1 MTAGEALSQ
10 KLEQWLKAVGF
21 VKGNPFATANAEDER
36 TFLPECFVDT
46 GHYFSILGDPQK
58 PQTTLV
64 LAPRGGGK
72 TAYRV
77 MLEQQCYPQGALV
90 NALAV
95 PYLTFDPLFE
105 N

>member
-46 GHYFSILGDPQK
+46 GHYFSILGDPQ
-58 PQTTLV
+58 TTLV

-77 MLEQQCYPQGALV
+77 MLDSNAIPRALW
-90 NALAV
+90 
-95 PYLTFDPLFE
+95 
-105 N
+105 